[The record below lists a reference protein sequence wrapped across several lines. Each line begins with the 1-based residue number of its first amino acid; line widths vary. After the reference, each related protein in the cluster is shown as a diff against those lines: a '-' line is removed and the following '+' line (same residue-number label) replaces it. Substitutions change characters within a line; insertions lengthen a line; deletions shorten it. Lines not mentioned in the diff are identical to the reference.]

1 MSKRAERESLDVG
14 VCCQNL
20 LHFQVGVDAVV
31 QLHENGAGLPQPEAQ
46 RCHEIGVSLVRMKA
60 LPGEHLHRGVRGDED
75 DVVEEG
81 ACGSE
86 PVPRNDRRAVEA
98 TSVARYRIP
107 RRDRG
112 SENRSVIGE
121 RLGDAGGQPAFE
133 HEVVLRVYRDNVI
146 EAGHPRVSPREA
158 EHREKSLGSDRLH
171 ALDAADGTHC
181 FRGEVAPA
189 GCVEEGVEGLRGD
202 VGALR

>member
-1 MSKRAERESLDVG
+1 
-14 VCCQNL
+14 
-20 LHFQVGVDAVV
+20 
-31 QLHENGAGLPQPEAQ
+31 
-46 RCHEIGVSLVRMKA
+46 MKA
-60 LPGEHLHRGVRGDED
+60 LPGEHLRRGVCGDED

-81 ACGSE
+81 AGGGE
-86 PVPRNDRRAVEA
+86 PVPGNDRRAVEA

-121 RLGDAGGQPAFE
+121 GLGDVGGQPALE
-133 HEVVLRVYRDNVI
+133 HEVVLRVYRDDIV
-146 EAGHPRVSPREA
+146 EAGHPSVSPREA

-171 ALDAADGTHC
+171 ALDAADGTPC

-189 GCVEEGVEGLRGD
+189 GGVEEGVEGLRGN
-202 VGALR
+202 VGALWWNDDVRTQPVPCEVDTVV